1 MDQMITT
8 PYHIEGFKLW
18 GPMQAW
24 YDKPEGGTL
33 LVYGLDDPLANV
45 SAPSLSPYLRPY
57 EFTSKS
63 LALNG
68 YKWSMAHYLSPI
80 AIQNFMITS
89 VGGSVSDSPI
99 YQNPGWPLEANLGPT
114 M

>member
-1 MDQMITT
+1 MDQLVTT

-18 GPMQAW
+18 GPMQSW

-33 LVYGLDDPLANV
+33 LVYGLNDPAANV

-57 EFTSKS
+57 EINSKS
-63 LALNG
+63 LVLNG
-68 YKWSMAHYLSPI
+68 YKWSMAHYLAPI
-80 AIQNFMITS
+80 AIQHFMITS
-89 VGGSVSDSPI
+89 VGEDISNSPI
-99 YQNPGWPLEANLGPT
+99 YQNPGWPLVPNQGPT